1 MTGSTDALPGRSAEC
16 ARLLKA
22 LALSR
27 SGDSQ
32 VLVLSGEAGI
42 GKSALLGFLLE
53 RAGGFTVLR
62 AAGVESDMELAYAG
76 LHQLCAPLLDHTDDL
91 PAPQRDALTVAF
103 GLRSG
108 PAPDRF
114 LVGLAVL
121 GLLSAAARA
130 QPVLC
135 VVDDAQWLDRV
146 SAQTLGFVARRLLA
160 EPVAMVFAQR
170 ESTPELSG
178 LPALAVGGLAESDAR
193 ALLEAAIPGRIDAR
207 VRDRIVAET
216 RGNPLA
222 LLELPRGL
230 TAGQLAGGYL
240 RPDARPVPGQL
251 ENHFIRR
258 IRALPDDTQRV
269 LTIAAA
275 EPLGDAV
282 LLLRAAEHLGLAA
295 GAAAPAEGDGLLDID
310 TRVRFRHPL
319 VRSAAYRSAG
329 PDARRAAHHALAH
342 VTDSAVDPDRRA
354 WHRAHATAGPDESV
368 AAELERSADR
378 AALRGGSAAAAAFL
392 TKAAELTPDPLR
404 RGQRALAAA
413 EAQRGAAA
421 FETAEELLDAADRA
435 PLDELGRA
443 RAERLRARLT
453 FARGRSQGSAPVLR
467 SSVDQLVD
475 IAGRLEAL
483 DPRLAAETHLDAIS
497 AAMYVGR
504 LGGPDLARTTA
515 AAART
520 PVDSSRP
527 VDLVV
532 TALACR
538 LTEGNATAAGA
549 MRAAVDAIGPD
560 DWLWQAYPL
569 AHEVLA
575 NELWDDVAVHRL
587 AQTAVR
593 IAKQTGALSVLPAA
607 LTSRAGVHVTA
618 GEFTAARTLLAEAE
632 SISAAA
638 GHAPVRYHSLL
649 LAAWV
654 GDEAEAT
661 ALIGGALEDGSAR
674 GEGRLIGLAEYANAV
689 LHNGLGR
696 YPAAL
701 AATSRGCA
709 YEDLSVHTRT
719 LIERVEAGVRADEL
733 AVARD
738 AVDLLDDRTAASGTD
753 AALGIRALMHALLNS
768 AHSGRGGVD
777 GAEDGYVEAVE
788 RLART
793 GMGAMAARAHL
804 LYGEWL
810 RRAQRR
816 TDARIQ
822 LRLAHE
828 RFTTMGAK
836 AFADRT
842 RRELLATGEKTA
854 KQPVRS
860 GDALTP
866 QEQQIADLAGA
877 GLTNSEIGAQL
888 FISAHTVEWHLRK
901 VFAKLGIR
909 SRRELRDMSLR

>member
-1 MTGSTDALPGRSAEC
+1 MNAASDTLPGRSAEC
-16 ARLLKA
+16 ARLLEA
-22 LALSR
+22 LTLSR
-27 SGDSQ
+27 TAGSQ

-42 GKSALLGFLLE
+42 GKSALLGFLVDH
-53 RAGGFTVLR
+53 AAGFTVLR

-76 LHQLCAPLLDHTDDL
+76 LQLLCAPLLDRIDDL
-91 PAPQRDALTVAF
+91 PVPQRDALTVAF
-103 GLRSG
+103 GLRGG

-121 GLLSAAARA
+121 GLLSAAAGTG
-130 QPVLC
+130 PVLC

-160 EPVAMVFAQR
+160 EPVTLVFAQR
-170 ESTPELSG
+170 EATAELTG
-178 LPALAVGGLAESDAR
+178 LPEFPVGGLADADAR

-222 LLELPRGL
+222 LLELPREL

-240 RPDARPVPGQL
+240 RPDARPVHGQL

-258 IRALPDDTQRV
+258 IRALPRDAQRV

-275 EPLGDAV
+275 EPLGDAA
-282 LLLRAAEHLGLAA
+282 LLLRAAEHVGLAA

-329 PDARRAAHHALAH
+329 LEARRAAHRALAD
-342 VTDSAVDPDRRA
+342 VTDAAVDPDRRA
-354 WHRAHATAGPDESV
+354 WHRAHAAPGPDESV

-378 AALRGGSAAAAAFL
+378 AAQRGGSAAAAAFL
-392 TKAAELTPDPLR
+392 TRAAELTPDPLR
-404 RGQRALAAA
+404 RGLRALAAA

-421 FETAEELLDAADRA
+421 LEKAEELLDVAGRA

-453 FARGRSQGSAPVLR
+453 FARGRSQGEAPVLR
-467 SSVDQLVD
+467 ASVDRLVD
-475 IAGRLEAL
+475 IAARLENL
-483 DPRLAAETHLDAIS
+483 DPSLAAETHLDAIS

-504 LGGPDLARTTA
+504 LGGPDLAKATA

-520 PVDSSRP
+520 PDGSSRP
-527 VDLVV
+527 VDLAVA
-532 TALACR
+532 ALACR
-538 LTEGNATAAGA
+538 LTEGNTAAAGA
-549 MRAAVDAIGPD
+549 MRAAVDAMGTD
-560 DWLWQAYPL
+560 NWLWQAYPL

-575 NELWDDVAVHRL
+575 NELWDDATTRRL

-593 IAKQTGALSVLPAA
+593 LAKETGALSVLPTA
-607 LTSRAGVHVTA
+607 LASRAGVHVTA

-632 SISAAA
+632 EISAAA
-638 GHAPVRYHSLL
+638 GYAPVRYHALL

-654 GDEAEAT
+654 GEEAEAT
-661 ALIGGALEDGSAR
+661 ALIDGALEDGSAR
-674 GEGRLIGLAEYANAV
+674 GEGRLVGLAEYATAV
-689 LHNGLGR
+689 LFNGLGR
-696 YPAAL
+696 YQAAL
-701 AATSRGCA
+701 AATSRACE
-709 YEDLSVHTRT
+709 YEDLSIYTRT
-719 LIERVEAGVRADEL
+719 LIERVEAAVRAGEH
-733 AVARD
+733 AVALD
-738 AVDLLDDRTAASGTD
+738 AVERLDDRTAAGTTD
-753 AALGIRALMHALLNS
+753 GALGVRAAAHALV
-768 AHSGRGGVD
+768 AGGRA
-777 GAEDGYVEAVE
+777 AEDGYVEAVD

-793 GMGAMAARAHL
+793 GLGGQAARVHL

-810 RRAQRR
+810 RRANRR
-816 TDARIQ
+816 TDARAQ

-836 AFADRT
+836 AFADRA

-854 KQPVRS
+854 KQPARS

-866 QEQQIADLAGA
+866 QEQQIAELAGA

-909 SRRELRDMSLR
+909 SRRELRDTAPR